1 MKTLLIGLLFL
12 LTQQGSAQVVVD
24 SINLNEVPQ
33 LEFIQILGYNQGFFK
48 KKLVVIVDYGQRFTW
63 DKDSRVTKDGEVK
76 VFQSMVQALNF
87 FFDNGW
93 DLETSFLLSIEGSGH
108 VYHHL
113 LRRKKH

>member
-12 LTQQGSAQVVVD
+12 LTQQGSAQ
-24 SINLNEVPQ
+24 E
-33 LEFIQILGYNQGFFK
+33 
-48 KKLVVIVDYGQRFTW
+48 
-63 DKDSRVTKDGEVK
+63 
-76 VFQSMVQALNF
+76 SMVQALNF

-113 LRRKKH
+113 LRRKKS